1 MTMRRIVFGLAT
13 LLATGWMQ
21 LVSAATYTWTGEGA
35 QTDGVYTWNDANNW
49 GGVGYPTTGDIA
61 QLPTDGAAIALPSAG
76 VSLQRIYATAG
87 TWRLTGGTLTLTDA
101 GPFCTGAGKF
111 DTRVG
116 VITFDCPVNFSSTAD
131 KTILAGNIFNNTVT
145 MGTPGR
151 AFFPKGEVAG
161 ASGLVVFS
169 GNRVYDFTAN
179 NNICVGMN
187 NGVDARGGEMLIKD
201 GATVNT
207 KIFFDFSGS
216 VVTVTNG
223 TLTTSAGGTG
233 QSLDMV
239 RGAALNVLAGGTVT
253 CAGRLTLGQGTSEEG
268 DPQVNV
274 IGGTLR
280 ANFMCIQ
287 KKGTSTPR
295 ITIDQG
301 GVINVTGD
309 FNYNNGSSST
319 ALNIGK
325 GTLTVGGTML
335 QGGSQTIFYTV
346 PADQELGTITVG
358 TMKHTST
365 DNTVNIRITD
375 DTLANGKTYVL
386 LTDKSKTL
394 GLADYTVLYNGE
406 PATAKGTLKIEEGV
420 LTFQPTPSAIVWTG
434 AGDGVHFSDGRNWS
448 TGAAPTSGSSIYFT
462 LSSGGALVNDL
473 TGLSFLRL
481 QFNAGAGAFT
491 ISGNPIIA
499 DGAIVSRTTET
510 QTLACVV
517 TTPEGKNLYTDFS
530 LAPVVFSGGVTALD
544 IQATDNL
551 SRTLYGTFTLTRTQ
565 PEGNNDNDYWS
576 TVTYTVKAGSTLN
589 IPGEIFVRD
598 GQGNPKFVIEEG
610 ATMNVGTYRCRSS
623 FETFDVKGT
632 LNADVLWGFGFSPVF
647 TTATSTGVV
656 NVRAIYV
663 SANTVHTL
671 RGARFNL
678 GAGGVSGFGTSLISA
693 GDVSYLAFSEGVT
706 VGATADWTLYTPTNS
721 PKFKIDVPGRATLDT
736 DGHVVSFK
744 APLTG
749 EGTLALSDDTI
760 VDLSYIAETVQLAPV
775 AGATIRTLPALT
787 KKVPLVAPASGT
799 VTIEL
804 LTADGIPAG
813 SAFTLFTG
821 TGLTVFDAE
830 RFAVTVPG
838 QSDVRGTVS
847 ITGDGSFIFTVTES
861 DTPAATLLWRPT
873 SAEEAGS
880 WSTEVTAWIDAAT
893 SGRTPF
899 LGFSNATFDG
909 TESVHSDTVAVDA
922 DVNVGTLTVTGEQNY
937 TLTGTGRLLGKGK
950 ITKDGSGTLTLDG
963 PSLTDQTEI
972 EIKGGTV
979 VLGTN
984 LTANALGT
992 AGTNMTIT
1000 ITDGGQLDL
1009 NYPYDTGADATRS
1022 TFTANKTFRIEGAGP
1037 DGEGAIVNRGGGT
1050 SWCCQLGRVELTGDT
1065 TFGGISRVEF
1075 RTGTVASITN
1085 RPYLKGPRY
1094 TVTSKVVPVGGNYG
1108 LHFNTTDVDVGS
1120 LVVDE
1125 NAAIGLEGALFL
1137 NVPGGIILSNGAHVD
1152 AYGNTV
1158 AGGETTA
1165 FMTKEGAT
1173 AALRNMN
1180 ATATIELPIA
1190 VVPDSSLAVNGT
1202 MNLNQ
1207 PIVNEG
1213 SVVFTNGT
1221 KYIYGPLRG
1230 EGDWTVSTGTT
1241 FLRTSAVPEQFD
1253 WTVENGGILQLLG
1266 EVQLPAMDVTL
1277 TGDGTFYLGNY
1288 ETTANPVVKSVTAT
1302 GNMSFHTFHA
1312 ISQTLPPLTV
1322 VNTNRY
1328 FCTYTDNIE
1337 TRVDFPDGHVEADT
1351 FFVGGASRGGH
1362 FTSGPNAFISANL
1375 FHIGNQGYAAPRA
1388 LYEMNG
1394 STLEIGANGMASQ
1407 YAPLGT
1413 FAVFNGGT
1421 IRAKAD
1427 FSTGWGF
1434 CGIFGNDTSAPPL
1447 VFDVGDHTVY
1457 YRSGLGGKGVV
1468 NVKGDGCFFTTK
1480 PFQNADL
1487 YQDYAEG
1494 KWYANATTNDFSGA
1508 SAFGNGLEV
1517 GAGKFARLC
1526 IRNEEL
1532 CEFSHYGTTDYNALA
1547 NTQAPAW
1554 QIANNMNHL
1563 NAKLADTA
1571 APYHNHTFVYRGQFY
1586 VEEDGGWTFAGTYD
1600 DRIVFTVDDS
1610 RVFETTASGEV
1621 KYGNVQLTAG
1631 WHKYKIVIEDNTGNQ
1646 GPTAWSGVAL
1656 GWTNAVISSTAQA
1669 DYRPFCL
1676 GNADCGLKFR
1686 LANSLQWERKKMVRQ
1701 EDMTGIPN
1709 ETGFETL
1716 TVTNTLRQ
1724 IGVKNAAWPDGQMA
1738 LNRFSG
1744 SFYVPAE
1751 QAGSWQFWSGYDDWV
1766 SLRVD
1771 GVDSGMNGRTDGV
1784 QTAPVVYTLDEG
1796 WHELEIRVYDRGGD
1810 WCPRKGDAA
1819 LWVTITPNGGSALA
1833 EMTFDERNFRFC
1845 RLTKPSRAGL
1855 DGTVTLHEGSILANG
1870 GSGYCPIW
1878 GTLEGNG
1885 TLAGPYRF
1893 KGATWRIAGDSH
1905 KLDPV
1910 TFTGYGTVES
1920 YPETLAE
1927 LGAIDLEFSAK
1938 PVMPKYDVSEALGL
1952 TAETAAAIPVT
1963 VHYPGQGTR
1972 PSAFKAT
1979 VEDGRLVLLN
1989 ANPGGLVF
1997 ILR

>member
-1 MTMRRIVFGLAT
+1 MKKGLMALVT
-13 LLATGWMQ
+13 ACVAGW
-21 LVSAATYTWTGEGA
+21 VVAATYTWTGGGA
-35 QTDGVYTWNDANNW
+35 QTGGVYTWNDAENW
-49 GGVGYPTTGDIA
+49 GGAGYPTNGDIA

-87 TWRLTGGTLTLTDA
+87 TWRLSGGTLTFTDA
-101 GPFCTGAGKF
+101 APFSTGGH

-116 VITFDCPVNFSSTAD
+116 EITFDCPVNFSSTAD
-131 KTILAGNIFNNTVT
+131 KTILNGNIFNNTVT
-145 MGTPGR
+145 LGTAGR
-151 AFFPKGEVAG
+151 AFFTKGDTAG

-169 GNRVYDFTAN
+169 GNRTYNYTGN
-179 NNICVGMN
+179 NNICCGKN
-187 NGVDARGGEMLIKD
+187 DSNDAHGGEMWIKD
-201 GATVNT
+201 GATMNT
-207 KIFFDFSGS
+207 KIFFDFAGS

-239 RGAALNVLAGGTVT
+239 RGAVLNVLAGGTVT
-253 CAGRLTLGQGTSEEG
+253 CAGRLTLGQATSETG
-268 DPQVNV
+268 VTPTVSV
-274 IGGTLR
+274 IGGRLS
-280 ANFMCIQ
+280 ANYLCVLTGGTPIFNIDNGGAVDVVGNFDFN
-287 KKGTSTPR
+287 KGTA
-295 ITIDQG
+295 
-301 GVINVTGD
+301 
-309 FNYNNGSSST
+309 SS

-358 TMKHTST
+358 TMKHTSA

-386 LTDKSKTL
+386 LTDRSKSL
-394 GLADYTVLYNGE
+394 GLADYTVLYNGA
-406 PATAKGTLKIEEGV
+406 PAAEKGTLKIEEGV

-448 TGAAPTSGSSIYFT
+448 TGVVPASGSSIYFT
-462 LSSGGALVNDL
+462 TSAGGALVNDL

-491 ISGNPIIA
+491 ISGNPLIA

-510 QTLACVV
+510 QTLACAV
-517 TTPEGKNLYTDFS
+517 TAPEGKNLYTDFA

-544 IQATDNL
+544 IQATDDL

-565 PEGNNDNDYWS
+565 PAGNNDNDYWS

-589 IPGEIFVRD
+589 IPGEVFVRD
-598 GQGNPKFVIEEG
+598 AQGNPKFVIEEG
-610 ATMNVGTYRCRSS
+610 ATMNVGIYRCRSA

-632 LNADVLWGFGFSPVF
+632 LNAGVLWGFGFSPVF

-656 NVRAIYV
+656 NVGAISV
-663 SANTVHTL
+663 SANGVHTL

-678 GAGGVSGFGTSLISA
+678 GAGGVSGFGTPITASTS
-693 GDVSYLAFSEGVT
+693 VSYLAFGEGVT
-706 VGATADWTLYTPTNS
+706 VGATADWTLHTPTNS
-721 PKFKIDVPGRATLDT
+721 PNFKIDVPGRATLDT
-736 DGHVVSFK
+736 DGHVVTFK

-749 EGTLALSDDTI
+749 AGTLALSDDTI
-760 VDLSYIAETVQLAPV
+760 VDLSYIAETVQLAPA

-787 KKVPLVAPASGT
+787 KKVPLVAPTTGSAI
-799 VTIEL
+799 IEL

-838 QSDVRGTVS
+838 QADVRGTVT

-873 SAEEAGS
+873 SAEEASS

-899 LGFSNATFDG
+899 LGFSNTTFDG
-909 TESVHSDTVAVDA
+909 TESVHSNTVAVDA

-950 ITKDGSGTLTLDG
+950 ITKDGTGTFTLDG

-972 EIKGGTV
+972 EIKGGTF
-979 VLGTN
+979 VLGEN
-984 LTANALGT
+984 LPANALGMS
-992 AGTNMTIT
+992 GTDMTIT
-1000 ITDGGQLDL
+1000 VAEGGQFDL
-1009 NYPYDTGADATRS
+1009 NYKFDTGAEATR
-1022 TFTANKTFRIEGAGP
+1022 TTLTASKLFRVEGAGP

-1065 TFGGISRVEF
+1065 TFGGISRIEF
-1075 RTGTVASITN
+1075 RTGAVASYTN
-1085 RPYLKGPRY
+1085 RPSLKGPRFN
-1094 TVTSKVVPVGGNYG
+1094 VISKVKPVGGSYG
-1108 LHFNTTDVDVGS
+1108 LFFSSADVEVAS
-1120 LVVDE
+1120 LFVDE
-1125 NAAIGLEGALFL
+1125 NAAAGCEGTPFF
-1137 NVPGGIILSNGAHVD
+1137 NVPGGIILGDGGHFD

-1158 AGGETTA
+1158 AGSEGTA
-1165 FMTKEGAT
+1165 FMTAEGAT
-1173 AALRNMN
+1173 GALRNMTG
-1180 ATATIELPIA
+1180 TATIDLPFVA
-1190 VVPDSSLAVNGT
+1190 AADSTLQLVNT
-1202 MNLNQ
+1202 MILKQDILND
-1207 PIVNEG
+1207 G
-1213 SVVFTNGT
+1213 RVVFTNGT
-1221 KYIYGPLRG
+1221 QYVDSRLFGSG
-1230 EGDWTVSTGTT
+1230 EWWSTAGTT
-1241 FLRTSAVPEQFD
+1241 QLRTNFLPDPFN
-1253 WTVENGGILQLLG
+1253 WTVENGAVLQLLAQ
-1266 EVQLPAMDVTL
+1266 VQAPDKDLVLAGNGVVNW
-1277 TGDGTFYLGNY
+1277 GNY
-1288 ETTANPVVKSVTAT
+1288 ETTANPVVKSVTGT
-1302 GNMSFHTFHA
+1302 DNVSFTAMHA
-1312 ISQTLPPLTV
+1312 ISQVLPPLHI
-1322 VNTNRY
+1322 VNTNRL
-1328 FCTYTDNIE
+1328 FNTYTDNIE
-1337 TRVDFPDGHVEADT
+1337 TRTDFVEGSVT
-1351 FFVGGASRGGH
+1351 VGEFFVGGSSRGGH
-1362 FTSGPNAFISANL
+1362 FRSGPNTFISADY
-1375 FHIGNQGYAAPRA
+1375 FHIGNQGYGAPRA

-1394 STLEIGANGMASQ
+1394 STLEIGAKGMASQ

-1427 FSTGWGF
+1427 FEAKWGF

-1468 NVKGDGCFFTTK
+1468 NVKGNGSFFTTK
-1480 PFQNADL
+1480 PFQNSDL
-1487 YQDYAEG
+1487 FQDYAEG
-1494 KWYANATTNDFSGA
+1494 KWYANAATNDFSGA
-1508 SAFGNGLEV
+1508 SAFGSGLEV

-1532 CEFSHYGTTDYNALA
+1532 CEFSHYGTTDYNGIA
-1547 NTQAPAW
+1547 NSQAPAW

-1563 NAKLADTA
+1563 NAKLADA
-1571 APYHNHTFVYRGQFY
+1571 DAPYHNHTFMYRGQFY

-1600 DRIVFTVDDS
+1600 DRIVFTVDDQ
-1610 RVFETTASGEV
+1610 RLFETTASSEV
-1621 KYGNVQLTAG
+1621 KYGNVELTKG
-1631 WHKYKIVIEDNTGNQ
+1631 WHKYQIVIEDNTGNQ
-1646 GPTAWSGVAL
+1646 GPTGWNGMAI
-1656 GWTNAVISSTAQA
+1656 GWTNAVIASTAQA

-1676 GNADCGLKFR
+1676 GNSACGLKFR
-1686 LANSLQWERKKMVRQ
+1686 LANSLQWERKTMVRQ

-1709 ETGFETL
+1709 EWDFETL
-1716 TVTNTLRQ
+1716 TVTNSLRQ
-1724 IGVKNAAWPDGQMA
+1724 LGVKNAAWPEGQMA

-1744 SFYVPAE
+1744 NFYVPAE
-1751 QAGSWQFWSGYDDWV
+1751 QAGAWQFWSGYDDWV

-1771 GVDSGMNGRTDGV
+1771 GVDSGMNGRTDGTQV
-1784 QTAPVVYTLDEG
+1784 APIIYTLDEG
-1796 WHELEIRVYDRGGD
+1796 WHTVEIRAYDRGGD

-1819 LWVTITPNGGSALA
+1819 LWVTITPTAGATLP
-1833 EMTFDERNFRFC
+1833 EMTFDERNFRFT
-1845 RLTKPSRAGL
+1845 RLSRPARAGL
-1855 DGTVTLHEGSILANG
+1855 DGTVTLHEGSLLANG
-1870 GSGYCPIW
+1870 ATGYCPIW

-1885 TLAGPYRF
+1885 TLAGAYRF
-1893 KGATWRIAGDSH
+1893 KGGTWRIAGDSH
-1905 KLDPV
+1905 TFDPV
-1910 TFTGYGTVES
+1910 TFAGYGAIALN
-1920 YPETLAE
+1920 PETLSE
-1927 LGAIDLEFSAK
+1927 LGAIELDLTER
-1938 PVMPKYDVSEALGL
+1938 PVLPKYDVSPALGL

-1963 VHYPGQGTR
+1963 AHYPNQGTR
-1972 PSAFKAT
+1972 SCKFTAT
-1979 VEDGRLVLLN
+1979 VENDRLVLVN
-1989 ANPGGLVF
+1989 ANPGGMVL